1 MAMASDYGSSDNGY
15 SKLADLILKENPYVD
30 TADPDY
36 VKAVQMGIDQ
46 IVTVLT
52 DLRNKMS
59 TLAPSAPPQDRAA
72 RRSEVAGYRKIVDG
86 PAAENSSRYPVQKPS
101 QPMPFF
107 EVHERIMAGLFW
119 HFGGTPHRISKA
131 FRIPYRLK
139 GDPEE
144 YNIFIGYGGC
154 GGW

>member
-1 MAMASDYGSSDNGY
+1 MGNGY
-15 SKLADLILKENPYVD
+15 TTLADLILRENPYID
-30 TADPDY
+30 SADPEY
-36 VKAVQMGIDQ
+36 VRAVQTGIDQ

-59 TLAPSAPPQDRAA
+59 TLSVTAPPQARAA
-72 RRSEVAGYRKIVDG
+72 RRAEVAGYGRIVDG
-86 PAAENSSRYPVQKPS
+86 PAAQNSSRDPVQKPTV
-101 QPMPFF
+101 PMSYF

-131 FRIPYRLK
+131 LRIPYRLK